1 MSKTSRPAGSPPQA
15 ASRTRGKPVLPR
27 DIKVMLV
34 AAFLIAL
41 GFGLVA
47 PVLPQFATTFDVG
60 ATAAAV
66 IVSIFAFMRLV
77 FAPAGGALIVRL
89 GERPVYVA
97 GLLIVAASTAACAF
111 AQDYWQLLVF
121 RGLGGAGSVMFTV
134 ASMALVVRLAP
145 PESRG
150 RVSGAYASAFLIG
163 NVCGPV
169 VGGLLAGF
177 GLRVPFLVYAA
188 ALVLAALVVQTQL
201 SHVPAASRPDGG
213 TAPAMELREA
223 LRDSAYR
230 AGLFSSFAN
239 GWATFGVRMATVPLF
254 AVAALNAGPESAG
267 WALAVFAAA
276 NAVALTFSG
285 KLADSLGRKPHDDLR
300 PAGHGHRHGGH
311 RLHARAA
318 LVPARHRCAPASAQ
332 GCSGPAQ
339 QAAMADV
346 IGNERSGGRV
356 LAIFQMT
363 ADSGA
368 IIGPVLAGL
377 LADRLGYGWA
387 FGVTGGV
394 LVAAAAGWL
403 LARETFRRPAPQRLT
418 CGVAATVRRRARH
431 DLVRTVRDRP
441 GPSGQRGRRPWL
453 SWGLAPRT
461 AGEIPHGHIRH
472 RSPGKPKAPTPP
484 TRRRGSRRGTKAGKR
499 AESRPSWSPAD
510 RRSVVA
516 VPASLVLLSSGP
528 GPGTAGAPPPH
539 GHAAGTRGGE
549 CLPAPA
555 VTYYKQPGP
564 PAGSPLEK
572 VEPLEVNVSKDLVGT
587 SLNKGLVGIS
597 LEATD
602 LADPALSSDNA
613 SMVKL
618 LKEADQPVLRSA
630 ATPSTAASSG
640 PPRDEAV
647 PARLQGRQG
656 PPGQGRRPGGPGPAR
671 TPCWR
676 LPTRRSALPWTWDT
690 TTRPGPRIW
699 PSTQPRSSAPRLL
712 SFTVGNEPNG
722 FGTQRCPPGRLQHR
736 GVRRGAQGLR
746 ECDQRGRPRTCP
758 ISGPGRVRPE
768 VVAAVHRRRHCRR
781 RRSCRSTT
789 TRSTAATDGRT
800 PRPCRRWRT

>member
-1 MSKTSRPAGSPPQA
+1 MSNTPRPAGSPA
-15 ASRTRGKPVLPR
+15 AGAPPGPPAEPALPR

-177 GLRVPFLVYAA
+177 GLRVPFLAYAA

-285 KLADSLGRKPHDDLR
+285 RLADSLGRKPLMISGLLVTGTATAAIGFTHEL
-300 PAGHGHRHGGH
+300 PWFLAGHRRGRH
-311 RLHARAA
+311 RLRAA
-318 LVPARHRCAPASAQ
+318 
-332 GCSGPAQ
+332 GSGPA
-339 QAAMADV
+339 
-346 IGNERSGGRV
+346 GGHGRRDRQRA
-356 LAIFQMT
+356 LRRP
-363 ADSGA
+363 GA
-368 IIGPVLAGL
+368 GRLPDDRRQRRDHRPGAGRAPRGPAGL
-377 LADRLGYGWA
+377 RLG
-387 FGVTGGV
+387 
-394 LVAAAAGWL
+394 
-403 LARETFRRPAPQRLT
+403 FRR
-418 CGVAATVRRRARH
+418 H
-431 DLVRTVRDRP
+431 
-441 GPSGQRGRRPWL
+441 
-453 SWGLAPRT
+453 
-461 AGEIPHGHIRH
+461 
-472 RSPGKPKAPTPP
+472 
-484 TRRRGSRRGTKAGKR
+484 
-499 AESRPSWSPAD
+499 
-510 RRSVVA
+510 
-516 VPASLVLLSSGP
+516 
-528 GPGTAGAPPPH
+528 
-539 GHAAGTRGGE
+539 
-549 CLPAPA
+549 
-555 VTYYKQPGP
+555 
-564 PAGSPLEK
+564 
-572 VEPLEVNVSKDLVGT
+572 
-587 SLNKGLVGIS
+587 
-597 LEATD
+597 
-602 LADPALSSDNA
+602 
-613 SMVKL
+613 
-618 LKEADQPVLRSA
+618 
-630 ATPSTAASSG
+630 
-640 PPRDEAV
+640 
-647 PARLQGRQG
+647 
-656 PPGQGRRPGGPGPAR
+656 GRRPGGGRRRLAAGPGDVPPAGR
-671 TPCWR
+671 V
-676 LPTRRSALPWTWDT
+676 
-690 TTRPGPRIW
+690 
-699 PSTQPRSSAPRLL
+699 PRLTGL
-712 SFTVGNEPNG
+712 AGPPRG
-722 FGTQRCPPGRLQHR
+722 LPGTWLGWGQIPPTTAGES
-736 GVRRGAQGLR
+736 VM
-746 ECDQRGRPRTCP
+746 PRY
-758 ISGPGRVRPE
+758 
-768 VVAAVHRRRHCRR
+768 
-781 RRSCRSTT
+781 
-789 TRSTAATDGRT
+789 
-800 PRPCRRWRT
+800 

>member
-1 MSKTSRPAGSPPQA
+1 
-15 ASRTRGKPVLPR
+15 
-27 DIKVMLV
+27 MLV

-163 NVCGPV
+163 NVFGPV

-201 SHVPAASRPDGG
+201 SHVPAASRPDGS
-213 TAPAMELREA
+213 TAPAMDLREA
-223 LRDSAYR
+223 LHDSAYR

-285 KLADSLGRKPHDDLR
+285 RLADSLGRKPMMVSGLLVTGTATAAIGFTHELLWFLLATAA
-300 PAGHGHRHGGH
+300 AGIGSG
-311 RLHARAA
+311 L
-318 LVPARHRCAPASAQ
+318 L
-332 GCSGPAQ
+332 GPAQ

-346 IGNERSGGRV
+346 VGNERSGGRV

-403 LARETFRRPAPQRLT
+403 MARETFGRT
-418 CGVAATVRRRARH
+418 ARS
-431 DLVRTVRDRP
+431 D
-441 GPSGQRGRRPWL
+441 GQR
-453 SWGLAPRT
+453 
-461 AGEIPHGHIRH
+461 
-472 RSPGKPKAPTPP
+472 TP
-484 TRRRGSRRGTKAGKR
+484 
-499 AESRPSWSPAD
+499 
-510 RRSVVA
+510 
-516 VPASLVLLSSGP
+516 
-528 GPGTAGAPPPH
+528 
-539 GHAAGTRGGE
+539 
-549 CLPAPA
+549 
-555 VTYYKQPGP
+555 
-564 PAGSPLEK
+564 
-572 VEPLEVNVSKDLVGT
+572 
-587 SLNKGLVGIS
+587 
-597 LEATD
+597 
-602 LADPALSSDNA
+602 
-613 SMVKL
+613 
-618 LKEADQPVLRSA
+618 
-630 ATPSTAASSG
+630 
-640 PPRDEAV
+640 
-647 PARLQGRQG
+647 
-656 PPGQGRRPGGPGPAR
+656 
-671 TPCWR
+671 
-676 LPTRRSALPWTWDT
+676 
-690 TTRPGPRIW
+690 
-699 PSTQPRSSAPRLL
+699 
-712 SFTVGNEPNG
+712 
-722 FGTQRCPPGRLQHR
+722 
-736 GVRRGAQGLR
+736 
-746 ECDQRGRPRTCP
+746 
-758 ISGPGRVRPE
+758 
-768 VVAAVHRRRHCRR
+768 
-781 RRSCRSTT
+781 
-789 TRSTAATDGRT
+789 
-800 PRPCRRWRT
+800 

>member
-1 MSKTSRPAGSPPQA
+1 MSKSSRPAGSPPQA
-15 ASRTRGKPVLPR
+15 GTRSHGRAVLPR

-111 AQDYWQLLVF
+111 AQDYWQLLIF

-169 VGGLLAGF
+169 VGGLLAGY

-201 SHVPAASRPDGG
+201 SHVPAASRPDGS
-213 TAPAMELREA
+213 TAPAMELRAA

-230 AGLFSSFAN
+230 AGLLSSFAN

-285 KLADSLGRKPHDDLR
+285 KLADSLGRKPLMISGLLVTGTATAAIGFTHDLVWFLAATAV
-300 PAGHGHRHGGH
+300 AGIGSG
-311 RLHARAA
+311 L
-318 LVPARHRCAPASAQ
+318 L
-332 GCSGPAQ
+332 GPAQ
-339 QAAMADV
+339 QAVMADV
-346 IGNERSGGRV
+346 VGNERSGGRV

-394 LVAAAAGWL
+394 LVAAAAGWM
-403 LARETFRRPAPQRLT
+403 LARETFQRPA
-418 CGVAATVRRRARH
+418 AR
-431 DLVRTVRDRP
+431 D
-441 GPSGQRGRRPWL
+441 
-453 SWGLAPRT
+453 A
-461 AGEIPHGHIRH
+461 
-472 RSPGKPKAPTPP
+472 
-484 TRRRGSRRGTKAGKR
+484 
-499 AESRPSWSPAD
+499 
-510 RRSVVA
+510 
-516 VPASLVLLSSGP
+516 
-528 GPGTAGAPPPH
+528 
-539 GHAAGTRGGE
+539 
-549 CLPAPA
+549 
-555 VTYYKQPGP
+555 
-564 PAGSPLEK
+564 
-572 VEPLEVNVSKDLVGT
+572 
-587 SLNKGLVGIS
+587 
-597 LEATD
+597 
-602 LADPALSSDNA
+602 
-613 SMVKL
+613 
-618 LKEADQPVLRSA
+618 
-630 ATPSTAASSG
+630 
-640 PPRDEAV
+640 
-647 PARLQGRQG
+647 
-656 PPGQGRRPGGPGPAR
+656 
-671 TPCWR
+671 
-676 LPTRRSALPWTWDT
+676 
-690 TTRPGPRIW
+690 
-699 PSTQPRSSAPRLL
+699 
-712 SFTVGNEPNG
+712 
-722 FGTQRCPPGRLQHR
+722 
-736 GVRRGAQGLR
+736 
-746 ECDQRGRPRTCP
+746 
-758 ISGPGRVRPE
+758 
-768 VVAAVHRRRHCRR
+768 
-781 RRSCRSTT
+781 
-789 TRSTAATDGRT
+789 
-800 PRPCRRWRT
+800 